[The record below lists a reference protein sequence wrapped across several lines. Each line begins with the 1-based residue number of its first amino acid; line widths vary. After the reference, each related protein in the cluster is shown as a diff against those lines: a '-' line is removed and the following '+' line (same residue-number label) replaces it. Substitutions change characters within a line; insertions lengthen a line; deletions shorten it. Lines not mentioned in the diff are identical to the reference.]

1 MTPVTAGRNTT
12 TQQERER
19 GQWLRHLAQLHRD
32 KWQTTGDV
40 KLLKIAH
47 DLEIESTYWSK

>member
-1 MTPVTAGRNTT
+1 MKTPVTAGRSMTA
-12 TQQERER
+12 QQERAR

-32 KWQTTGDV
+32 KWQLTGDV

-47 DLEIESTYWSK
+47 DLETESTYWS

>member
-1 MTPVTAGRNTT
+1 MTS
-12 TQQERER
+12 QQERER

-32 KWQTTGDV
+32 KWQTTGDI

-47 DLEIESTYWSK
+47 DLDIEAKHWAIR